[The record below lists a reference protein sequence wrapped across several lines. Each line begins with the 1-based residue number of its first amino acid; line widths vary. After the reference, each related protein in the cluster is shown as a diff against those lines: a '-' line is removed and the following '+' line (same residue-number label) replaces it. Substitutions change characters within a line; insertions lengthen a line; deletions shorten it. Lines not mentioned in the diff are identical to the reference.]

1 MTMTADSSTQTATDE
16 VSTEEFVA
24 RAAALVPLLRKN
36 AKQTEEDRRVVEE
49 NIEAIRDAGLYRLMV
64 PKRFGGHQADFT
76 TFLQV
81 SSELARGDGSTAW
94 VSTLMN
100 VCSWLAGLYPEQA
113 QRDIFGSDPDAR
125 ICGVVAPTATTTYA
139 DGGQIVTGKWGF
151 ASGSAHS
158 QWAMLGIPVVDE
170 TARPS
175 TRDSP

>member
-36 AKQTEEDRRVVEE
+36 SKQTEEDRRVVEE
-49 NIEAIRDAGLYRLMV
+49 NIEAIREAGLYRLMV

-113 QRDIFGSDPDAR
+113 QRDIFESDPDAR
-125 ICGVVAPTATTTYA
+125 ICGVVAP
-139 DGGQIVTGKWGF
+139 DGDHDLRRRRPDRDRQVGLRLRQR
-151 ASGSAHS
+151 A
-158 QWAMLGIPVVDE
+158 LPVGH
-170 TARPS
+170 ARHPG
-175 TRDSP
+175 RRRGR